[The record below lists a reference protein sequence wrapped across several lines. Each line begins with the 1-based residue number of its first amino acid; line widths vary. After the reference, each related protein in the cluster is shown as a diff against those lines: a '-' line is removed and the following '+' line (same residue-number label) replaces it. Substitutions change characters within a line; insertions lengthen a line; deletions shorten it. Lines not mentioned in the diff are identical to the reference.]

1 MSISITRFHAA
12 LDNLKAINKQWGSKI
27 AAGKNFPKKSEIL
40 EKVNRELRYVALYA
54 AQSIGIPIELT
65 QKPFTDLEIKSK
77 YNCNDYH
84 YYVASLRWNGIFS
97 IEQVEIPKHP
107 ELKFLD
113 DSEYIELTDDLL
125 AALVG

>member
-12 LDNLKAINKQWGSKI
+12 LDKLKAINKQWGNKI
-27 AAGKNFPKKSEIL
+27 AAGKNFPKKAEIL
-40 EKVNRELRYVALYA
+40 EKVNRELRCVTLYA
-54 AQSIGIPIELT
+54 AQAVGVPIELT
-65 QKPFTDLEIKSK
+65 QKPFLDLEIKSK
-77 YNCNDYH
+77 YNWNDYH

-97 IEQVEIPKHP
+97 IEEVEMPKHP

-125 AALVG
+125 AKLAA